1 MIELKGIDKRFE
13 KQVVFSNLN
22 IAFEKGS
29 ITGISAPSGYGKT
42 TLLNLMAG
50 LLKPDA
56 GSITGV
62 RPDEISYIFQEARLI
77 PWKTVKENI
86 EFVLKEPNK
95 DNIETILES
104 VGLTDFAEAYPK
116 ALSGG
121 MKQRVAIARA
131 YCYPAEL
138 LLMDEPFNSLDQI
151 LKKSM
156 MDVLMDLRKTDQR
169 TIVFVSHQ
177 QAELAYL
184 CDQVIDLTQIN
195 ARN

>member
-56 GSITGV
+56 GKITGIQS
-62 RPDEISYIFQEARLI
+62 DEVSYIFQEARLI

-95 DNIETILES
+95 DHIETILES

-131 YCYPAEL
+131 YCYPATL
-138 LLMDEPFNSLDQI
+138 LLMDEPFSSLDQT

-156 MDVLMDLRKTDQR
+156 MDVLMELRKADQR

>member
-56 GSITGV
+56 GTIRGI
-62 RPDEISYIFQEARLI
+62 RPDEVSYIFQEARLI

-95 DNIETILES
+95 DNIETILEN

-131 YCYPAEL
+131 YCYPATL
-138 LLMDEPFNSLDQI
+138 LLMDEPFSSLDQT

-184 CDQVIDLTQIN
+184 CDEVIDLTQIN